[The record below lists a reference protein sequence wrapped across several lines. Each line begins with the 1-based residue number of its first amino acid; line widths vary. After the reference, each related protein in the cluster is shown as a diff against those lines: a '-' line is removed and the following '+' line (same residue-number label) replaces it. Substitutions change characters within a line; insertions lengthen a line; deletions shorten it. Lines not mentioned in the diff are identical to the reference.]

1 MDAGAARRDMGRGRA
16 ISSSVPGKAESW
28 LRTFFHTMMTRGRFL
43 YIDVHLIRQSNHL
56 LSALVALAAASFTKS
71 NAVSPCFITTSCMTT
86 AFADA
91 T

>member
-1 MDAGAARRDMGRGRA
+1 MDAGAARRDMGRGRQ
-16 ISSSVPGKAESW
+16 IHYRFREKPRSW
-28 LRTFFHTMMTRGRFL
+28 LRTFFHKTTRGRFL